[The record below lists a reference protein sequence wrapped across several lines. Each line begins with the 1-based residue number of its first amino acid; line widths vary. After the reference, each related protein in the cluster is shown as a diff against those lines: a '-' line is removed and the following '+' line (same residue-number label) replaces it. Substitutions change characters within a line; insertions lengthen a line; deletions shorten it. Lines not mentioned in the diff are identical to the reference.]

1 MKSSILRQRV
11 YYILSDFLGC
21 NAALAVFNIIRYY
34 TLPLNAFTPSLTDYY
49 HYPMVVIGQIF
60 FPIMM
65 VILYSLSGF
74 YNEVYFKS
82 RASNVVNTLGISLIG
97 TIIVFFVA
105 LYNDSIDDRLRNY
118 EMVAVLYLLFS
129 VFTLIPRWIITNI
142 TIARVKNK
150 AIFFNTL
157 IVGVSEKAKDL
168 ANELNTRYPTMGFNV
183 VGFVSEH
190 SDKIKELYLDNE
202 RYPVYNINEL
212 KNIQETVA
220 PDSFIIAAED
230 RDTKETI
237 KTINTLLPLGRSVYL
252 TPDILHLITLRPH
265 TQMVS
270 GKVLIDVSKSRTPAS
285 TLNIKRVSD
294 VAISAIALV
303 LLSPLLAMI
312 AFAVKRSSPG
322 PVIYKQERIGYN
334 KKPFN
339 IYKYRTMYTDSEVN
353 GPSLSSADD
362 PRITP
367 IGRFLRKYRLD
378 ELPQFWNVVKGDMSI
393 VGPRPEREYFL
404 KQIIDKAPYY
414 CLLQQV
420 RPGITSWGM
429 VKYGYASNVEQMI
442 ERAQYDLLYIDN
454 VSFVVDLKIL
464 LYTIETVITGRGV

>member
-1 MKSSILRQRV
+1 MKSSILRQRI

-34 TLPLNAFTPSLTDYY
+34 TLPLNASTPSLTDYY
-49 HYPMVVIGQIF
+49 QYPMVVAGQIF

-65 VILYSLSGF
+65 VILYALSGF

-82 RASNVVNTLGISLIG
+82 RASNVVNTLGISLLG
-97 TIIVFFVA
+97 TIIVFFIA

-118 EMVAVLYLLFS
+118 EMVAVLFLLFFT
-129 VFTLIPRWIITNI
+129 FTLIPRWIITNI
-142 TIARVKNK
+142 TIKRVKNK
-150 AIFFNTL
+150 AVYFNTL
-157 IVGVSEKAKDL
+157 IVGISEKAKDL

-183 VGFVSEH
+183 VGFVTEH
-190 SDKIKELYLDNE
+190 NDSIDELYLNNE
-202 RYPVYNINEL
+202 HFPVYNMCEL
-212 KNIQETVA
+212 SGILETSDV
-220 PDSFIIAAED
+220 DSFIIAAED

-270 GKVLIDVSKSRTPAS
+270 GKVLIDVSKGRTPAS

-294 VAISAIALV
+294 VVISAITLI
-303 LLSPLLAMI
+303 LLFPLMAAISL
-312 AFAVKRSSPG
+312 AVKRSSPG

-339 IYKYRTMYTDSEVN
+339 IYKFRTMYTDSELS
-353 GPSLSSADD
+353 GPSLSSVDD

-367 IGRFLRKYRLD
+367 IGRVLRKYRLD
-378 ELPQFWNVVKGDMSI
+378 ELPQFWNVFKGDMSI

-404 KQIIDKAPYY
+404 KQIIDQAPYY

-464 LYTIETVITGRGV
+464 LYTIETVVTGKGV

>member
-97 TIIVFFVA
+97 TVIVFFVA

-142 TIARVKNK
+142 TISRVKNK

-202 RYPVYNINEL
+202 RFPVYNINEL

-220 PDSFIIAAED
+220 TDSFIIAAEE